1 MHSIRRAASVV
12 AVSALLAT
20 GTVGAVAYN
29 VSPAALPAAAAEVV
43 TPPTLEGIPAN
54 ANLHVHK
61 VIGLPGEGYSRN
73 GLEVDTSGLGEPA
86 VGVTYTAY
94 RVNQENGN
102 TLSLATLAGW
112 EEAARVDINSFFNTS
127 EENPLQNL
135 DTLKPSG
142 DNPRLGSSSEATTNS
157 SGTASF
163 DNLATGLY
171 LVVEENNPYSTVPG
185 GNPVAVAPSAPFLVT
200 VPLTDPEARESWLDT
215 VHVYPKGQQF
225 TSPQKRIVDPTTG
238 ETVDLT
244 GTSVGD
250 TIAYDVSTDIPN
262 ISTGTLP
269 GLSITDK
276 LPVEFGQGGVAEVRI
291 GDQVLTNQTHYR
303 VRNWTLEDDSEV
315 IIVRLTQPGLD
326 ILGDGNK
333 MVSVR
338 FTAVLNAVPRT
349 GLTNTAWFRR
359 VEPTVNAP
367 EGWDPEAGDGTPG
380 NPLPGTPTN
389 LVTSTYGEI
398 VITKTSEEGP
408 RAGAQFELRRCYSG
422 GDNEGQVVENS
433 RPIQIGTQTSWT
445 TSDGSEEGSTLGSVT
460 ISGIHLS
467 NTQPDEEGTA
477 VTTSIWADEE
487 ITEYCLLETQAPEG
501 YELLPEPYLLGDF
514 TGAETEFKT
523 VNVEI
528 ENVRANA
535 GFNLPLTGGMGIWVA
550 LGGGALLLLIAAAYY
565 AARNRKQA

>member
-29 VSPAALPAAAAEVV
+29 VSPAALPAAAAESVA
-43 TPPTLEGIPAN
+43 PPTLDGIPAQ

-61 VIGLPGEGYSRN
+61 VIGLPVGTIPAN
-73 GLEVDTSGLGEPA
+73 GLQVDTNLGAPA

-94 RVNQENGN
+94 RVNQVNG
-102 TLSLATLAGW
+102 TPLSLATQEGW
-112 EEAARVDINSFFNTS
+112 GEAAGVEIGSFFDTS
-127 EENPLQNL
+127 GNSLQNL
-135 DTLKPSG
+135 DTLISSA
-142 DNPRLGSSSEATTNS
+142 DNPRLGTSTEATTNS
-157 SGTASF
+157 DGFAAFTGL
-163 DNLATGLY
+163 DTGLY
-171 LVVEENNPYSTVPG
+171 LVVEENNPYSG
-185 GNPVAVAPSAPFLVT
+185 GTPAQGGVAVAPSAPFLVT
-200 VPLTDPEARESWLDT
+200 VPLTDPNARESWLET

-250 TIAYDVSTDIPN
+250 TIAYDVSTDIPD

-291 GDQVLTNQTHYR
+291 GDQLLNQTDYG
-303 VRNWTLEDDSEV
+303 VRNWTLEDGREV
-315 IIVRLTQPGLD
+315 IIVRLTQPGLN
-326 ILGDGNK
+326 ILGEGNK
-333 MVSVR
+333 KVSVR
-338 FTAVLNAVPRT
+338 FTAVLNDVPRT

-359 VEPTVNAP
+359 VEPTVKAP
-367 EGWDPEAGDGTPG
+367 DGWDPEQ
-380 NPLPGTPTN
+380 PLSGEPHPGTPTN
-389 LVTSTYGEI
+389 QVTSTYGEI
-398 VITKTSEEGP
+398 VIDKTSADGP
-408 RAGAQFELRRCYSG
+408 LVGAEFELRRCYSG

-445 TSDGSEEGSTLGSVT
+445 TSDGSEEGSTPGSVT

-467 NTQPDEEGTA
+467 NTQPGDDATA

-487 ITEYCLLETQAPEG
+487 LTAYCLLETQAPEG